1 MSQHGVRQA
10 VLMVGG
16 KGTRHLPLTDNKPK
30 PMLSV
35 CDRPCIWYLI
45 RSMARAGIEEVILG
59 CGYKPGM
66 MEALGDGR
74 DLGVNIV
81 YSYEDEPRG
90 TAGAMKIVQDRMDGT
105 FVAANGDV
113 FADLDVAG
121 EIARHIET
129 GAAVTDLLT
138 PVDNPCEY
146 GIANVDSELRI
157 SEFKD
162 KPRPEE
168 VFSNLIN
175 AGVYVVQRD
184 VLDLIPEGEFSDVS
198 MHIIPKVIATGRRV
212 QGYRLSGMWMDV
224 GRPHDL
230 LRANLA
236 VAANEFS
243 DGFPGSVSDSRLDGT
258 VYVGIGASVGRSELK
273 DSVVLRGSHVT
284 DCVMTHSMVMDGCK
298 VDGAE
303 ISDSIL
309 GDGCMVSKGAVIRNS
324 VLADGTVVGPG
335 EVIDQGRAV

>member
-1 MSQHGVRQA
+1 MAGKVRQA

-16 KGTRHLPLTDNKPK
+16 KGTRLLPLTENKPK

-35 CDRPCIWYLI
+35 ADRPCIWYLI

-66 MEALGDGR
+66 MEALGDGG
-74 DLGVNIV
+74 DLGVRIV

-90 TAGAMKIVQDRMDGT
+90 TAGAMKIVQNRLDDT

-121 EIARHIET
+121 EIDRHIET

-146 GIANVDSELRI
+146 GIAHVDDQLRI

-184 VLDLIPEGEFSDVS
+184 VLDLVPENEFSDFS
-198 MHIIPKVIATGRRV
+198 MHIIPKVIEAGRRV
-212 QGYRLSGMWMDV
+212 QGFELSGLWMDV

-236 VAANEFS
+236 VAATEFR
-243 DGFPGSVSDSRLDGT
+243 DGFPGEVVDTEVSGT
-258 VYVGIGASVGRSELK
+258 VYVGHDAVVTGSRMDDA
-273 DSVVLRGSHVT
+273 VVLRGSHVSDSVLRHT
-284 DCVMTHSMVMDGCK
+284 LVMDRCT
-298 VDGAE
+298 VDGAD
-303 ISDSIL
+303 IADSIL
-309 GDGCMVSKGAVIRNS
+309 GDGCVVGKGARIRNA
-324 VLADGTVVGPG
+324 VLADGTIVSPGAVVEGDRT
-335 EVIDQGRAV
+335 V

>member
-1 MSQHGVRQA
+1 MAGKVRQA

-16 KGTRHLPLTDNKPK
+16 KGTRLLPLTENKPK

-35 CDRPCIWYLI
+35 ADRPCIWYLI

-66 MEALGDGR
+66 MEALGDGS
-74 DLGVNIV
+74 DLGVRIV

-90 TAGAMKIVQDRMDGT
+90 TAGAMKIVQNRLDDT

-121 EIARHIET
+121 EIERHIET

-146 GIANVDSELRI
+146 GIAHVDDQLRI

-184 VLDLIPEGEFSDVS
+184 VLDLVPENEFSDFS
-198 MHIIPKVIATGRRV
+198 MHIIPKVIEAGRRV
-212 QGYRLSGMWMDV
+212 QGFELSGLWMDV

-230 LRANLA
+230 LRANLT
-236 VAANEFS
+236 VAATEFR
-243 DGFPGSVSDSRLDGT
+243 DGFPGEVVDTEFSGT
-258 VYVGIGASVGRSELK
+258 VYVGHDAVVTGSRM
-273 DSVVLRGSHVT
+273 DDTVVLRGSRVSDSALRHT
-284 DCVMTHSMVMDGCK
+284 LVMDRCT
-298 VDGAE
+298 VDGAD
-303 ISDSIL
+303 IADSIL
-309 GDGCMVSKGAVIRNS
+309 GDGCVIGKGARIRNA
-324 VLADGTVVGPG
+324 VLADGTIVPPGAVVEGDRT
-335 EVIDQGRAV
+335 V

>member
-1 MSQHGVRQA
+1 MAGEVRQA

-16 KGTRHLPLTDNKPK
+16 KGTRLLPLTENKPK

-35 CDRPCIWYLI
+35 ADRPCIWYLI

-66 MEALGDGR
+66 MEALGDGS
-74 DLGVNIV
+74 DLGVRIV

-90 TAGAMKIVQDRMDGT
+90 TAGAMKLVQNRLDDT

-146 GIANVDSELRI
+146 GIAHVDDQLRI

-184 VLDLIPEGEFSDVS
+184 VLDLVPENEFSDFS
-198 MHIIPKVIATGRRV
+198 MHIIPKVIAAGRRV
-212 QGYRLSGMWMDV
+212 QGFELSGLWMDV

-230 LRANLA
+230 LRANLT
-236 VAANEFS
+236 VAATEFR
-243 DGFPGSVSDSRLDGT
+243 DGFPGDVVDTEVSGT
-258 VYVGIGASVGRSELK
+258 VYVGHDAVVTGSRMEDA
-273 DSVVLRGSHVT
+273 VVLRGSRVSDSALRHT
-284 DCVMTHSMVMDGCK
+284 LVMDRCT
-298 VDGAE
+298 VDDAD
-303 ISDSIL
+303 IADSIL
-309 GDGCMVSKGAVIRNS
+309 GDGCVVGKGARIRNA
-324 VLADGTVVGPG
+324 VLADGTTVPPGAVVEG
-335 EVIDQGRAV
+335 DRAV

>member
-1 MSQHGVRQA
+1 MAGKVRQA

-16 KGTRHLPLTDNKPK
+16 KGTRLLPLTENKPK

-35 CDRPCIWYLI
+35 ADRPCIWYLI

-66 MEALGDGR
+66 MEALGDGS
-74 DLGVNIV
+74 DLGVSIV

-90 TAGAMKIVQDRMDGT
+90 TAGAMKIVQNRLDDT

-113 FADLDVAG
+113 FADLDVDG
-121 EIARHIET
+121 EIERHIET

-146 GIANVDSELRI
+146 GIAHVDDQLRI

-184 VLDLIPEGEFSDVS
+184 VLDLVPENEFSDFS
-198 MHIIPKVIATGRRV
+198 MHIIPKVIAAGRRV
-212 QGYRLSGMWMDV
+212 QGFELSGLWMDV

-230 LRANLA
+230 LRANLT
-236 VAANEFS
+236 VAATEFR
-243 DGFPGSVSDSRLDGT
+243 DGFPGEVVDTEFSGT
-258 VYVGIGASVGRSELK
+258 VYVGHDAVVTGSRM
-273 DSVVLRGSHVT
+273 DDTVVLRGSRVSDSALRHT
-284 DCVMTHSMVMDGCK
+284 LVMDRCT
-298 VDGAE
+298 VDGAD
-303 ISDSIL
+303 IADSIL
-309 GDGCMVSKGAVIRNS
+309 GDGCVVGKGARICNA
-324 VLADGTVVGPG
+324 VLADGTIVPPGAVVEGDRT
-335 EVIDQGRAV
+335 V

>member
-1 MSQHGVRQA
+1 MAGKVRQA

-16 KGTRHLPLTDNKPK
+16 KGTRLLPLTENKPK

-35 CDRPCIWYLI
+35 ADRPCIWYLI

-66 MEALGDGR
+66 MEALGDGS
-74 DLGVNIV
+74 DLGVRIV

-90 TAGAMKIVQDRMDGT
+90 TAGAMKIVQNRLDDT

-121 EIARHIET
+121 EIERHIET

-146 GIANVDSELRI
+146 GIAHVDDQLRI

-184 VLDLIPEGEFSDVS
+184 VLGLVPENEFSDFS
-198 MHIIPKVIATGRRV
+198 MHIIPKVIEAGRRV
-212 QGYRLSGMWMDV
+212 QGFELSGLWMDV

-230 LRANLA
+230 LRANLT
-236 VAANEFS
+236 VAATEFR
-243 DGFPGSVSDSRLDGT
+243 DEFPGEVVDTEVSGT
-258 VYVGIGASVGRSELK
+258 VYVGHDAVVTGSRMEDA
-273 DSVVLRGSHVT
+273 VVLRGSRVSDSALRHT
-284 DCVMTHSMVMDGCK
+284 LVMDRCT
-298 VDGAE
+298 VDGAD
-303 ISDSIL
+303 IADSIL
-309 GDGCMVSKGAVIRNS
+309 GDGCVIGKGARIRNA
-324 VLADGTVVGPG
+324 VLADGTIVPPGAVVEGDRS
-335 EVIDQGRAV
+335 V

>member
-1 MSQHGVRQA
+1 MAGKVRQA

-16 KGTRHLPLTDNKPK
+16 KGTRLLPLTENKPK

-35 CDRPCIWYLI
+35 ADRPCIWYLI
-45 RSMARAGIEEVILG
+45 RSMARAGIEEVVLC

-66 MEALGDGR
+66 MEALGDGG
-74 DLGVNIV
+74 DMGVRIV

-90 TAGAMKIVQDRMDGT
+90 TAGAMKLVQSRLDDT

-121 EIARHIET
+121 EIGRHMET

-146 GIANVDSELRI
+146 GIAHVDDELRI

-184 VLDLIPEGEFSDVS
+184 VLDLVPEGEFSDFS

-212 QGYRLSGMWMDV
+212 QGYELSGLWMDV

-230 LRANLA
+230 LRANLT
-236 VAANEFS
+236 VAENEFGE
-243 DGFPGSVSDSRLDGT
+243 GFPGSMTRSVSEGA
-258 VYVGIGASVGRSELK
+258 VYVGHGAEVTDSVLS
-273 DSVVLRGSHVT
+273 DAVVLRGSKVT
-284 DCVMTHSMVMDGCK
+284 GSTLRHSLVMDGCS
-298 VDGAE
+298 VDGATVT
-303 ISDSIL
+303 DSIL
-309 GDGCMVSKGAVIRNS
+309 GDGCVVGKGAVVRNS
-324 VLADGTVVGPG
+324 VLADGTVVMPG
-335 EVIDQGRAV
+335 QVLDQGRAV

>member
-1 MSQHGVRQA
+1 MTGRVRQA

-16 KGTRHLPLTDNKPK
+16 KGTRLLPLTENKPK

-66 MEALGDGR
+66 MEALGDGS
-74 DLGVNIV
+74 DLGVRIV

-90 TAGAMKIVQDRMDGT
+90 TAGAMKLVQSRMDET

-121 EIARHIET
+121 EIRRHIET

-146 GIANVDSELRI
+146 GIAHVDDELRI

-162 KPRPEE
+162 KPKPEE

-184 VLDLIPEGEFSDVS
+184 VLDLIPEGEFSDFS
-198 MHIIPKVIATGRRV
+198 MHIIPKVIETGRRV
-212 QGYRLSGMWMDV
+212 QGFELSGLWMDV

-230 LRANLA
+230 LRANLT
-236 VAANEFS
+236 VAGSEFA
-243 DGFPGSVSDSRLDGT
+243 DGFPGEAVDSDLSGT
-258 VYVGIGASVGRSELK
+258 VYVGHNARVSGSKLK
-273 DSVVLRGSHVT
+273 DTVVLKGSVVTGSDLRHT
-284 DCVMTHSMVMDGCK
+284 LVMDGCV

-303 ISDSIL
+303 VENSIL
-309 GDGCMVSKGAVIRNS
+309 GDGCMVSRGAVIRNS
-324 VLADGTVVGPG
+324 VLADGTTVGPD
-335 EVIDQGRAV
+335 EIIDQGRAV